1 MRYNFLIIIF
11 FLTSCTVNST
21 KLENRVPYNTKG
33 FAYIFN
39 EMDFQAKIIKGKLNN
54 DQLQVSHK
62 ELKPYTLIKIINP
75 LTNESLTISNTKK
88 IKYPDFYKILIT
100 EKVADKLN
108 LQKSLPLVEIMEI
121 KRNKSFIAKKAKIFK
136 EEKKIPSKAPITSV
150 EIANI
155 SKNKDTKK
163 NFKTK
168 DFNILIGTF
177 YSKETAIFLKQR
189 INKEIPNYDIKK
201 LKIAKKSNKKVDLVS
216 GPYNEIDLM
225 KIDYMLL
232 KEFGFEDLDI
242 SIDE

>member
-1 MRYNFLIIIF
+1 MKYNILFIIF
-11 FLTSCTVNST
+11 FFTSCTINTT
-21 KLENRVPYNTKG
+21 KLENRTPYNSKG
-33 FAYIFN
+33 FAYIYN
-39 EMDFQAKIIKGKLNN
+39 EKHYEDKIIKGKLDN

-62 ELKPYTLIKIINP
+62 GLKPNTLIKIINP
-75 LTNESLTISNTKK
+75 VSNETLTIQNLKK

-100 EKVADKLN
+100 EKVANKLN
-108 LQKSLPLVEIMEI
+108 LQKNFPLVEIIEI

-136 EEKKIPSKAPITSV
+136 EEKKIPTKAPITSV
-150 EIANI
+150 QIANI
-155 SKNKDTKK
+155 SKNKDMKK
-163 NFKTK
+163 NFKAK
-168 DFNILIGTF
+168 EFNILIGTF
-177 YSKETAIFLKQR
+177 YTKETAIFLKQR